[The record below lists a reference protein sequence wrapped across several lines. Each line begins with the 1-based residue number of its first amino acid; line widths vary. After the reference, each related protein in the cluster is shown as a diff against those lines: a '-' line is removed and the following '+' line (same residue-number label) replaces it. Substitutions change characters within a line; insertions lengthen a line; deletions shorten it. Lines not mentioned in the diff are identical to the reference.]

1 MKWFQSS
8 EKEVFGK
15 MFGQK
20 SMCEQ
25 CTRRCV
31 CCKKHLRKMY
41 WGKYLEQRVY
51 NDKTLKERV
60 SKPSPDEDTER
71 ALSDTSVPN
80 MILAV

>member
-1 MKWFQSS
+1 
-8 EKEVFGK
+8 
-15 MFGQK
+15 
-20 SMCEQ
+20 
-25 CTRRCV
+25 
-31 CCKKHLRKMY
+31 MY